1 MITLTEIREA
11 RVSAEAGLK
20 AQLVLVQREMP
31 TKHGVE
37 LMSVVEGY
45 VRELAILHRQEVEI
59 IGQGVLTEDW
69 PQKDA
74 EAAKKEK
81 GDSR

>member
-20 AQLVLVQREMP
+20 AQLALVQKEMP

-45 VRELAILHRQEVEI
+45 CRELAILHKQEVEI
-59 IGQGVLTEDW
+59 ISGGKIQEDT
-69 PQKDA
+69 P
-74 EAAKKEK
+74 
-81 GDSR
+81 